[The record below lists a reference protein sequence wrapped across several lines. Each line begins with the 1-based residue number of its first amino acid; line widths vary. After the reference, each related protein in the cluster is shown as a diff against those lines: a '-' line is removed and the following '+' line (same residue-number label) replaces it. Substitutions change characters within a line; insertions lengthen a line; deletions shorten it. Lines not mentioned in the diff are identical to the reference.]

1 MGGDALSCQIVLFN
15 LEETSVY
22 NNDDMKIDV
31 SMGCVKIV
39 FLNWFVNSVLVSI
52 NKTIHAI
59 SFVKRPTTYVSI
71 CVIPNKKIE
80 FPGQLSN
87 GATSNC

>member
-1 MGGDALSCQIVLFN
+1 MSFPHSDKYKIHVLLFSPQILSVVGGDALSCQIVLFN

-39 FLNWFVNSVLVSI
+39 FLNWFVNSVLVSV
-52 NKTIHAI
+52 N
-59 SFVKRPTTYVSI
+59 
-71 CVIPNKKIE
+71 PNTLC
-80 FPGQLSN
+80 F
-87 GATSNC
+87 T